1 MLRGSVSA
9 ADLEFPIDHVA
20 VRHRDRFSDEVAR
33 GSGGLGGDIP
43 FCVIGRRGEGR
54 RSADYEPGSRRS
66 KKQIFHD
73 TVLSLGSRL
82 AAALVM
88 IHVSFR
94 HYCRLM
100 KDHLFML
107 VFTLPK

>member
-1 MLRGSVSA
+1 MLRSSVSA
-9 ADLEFPIDHVA
+9 ADLNFPIDHVA

-33 GSGGLGGDIP
+33 GSGSLGGDIP

-54 RSADYEPGSRRS
+54 RRADYERGSRRS

-82 AAALVM
+82 SAALNMVQVHFGV
-88 IHVSFR
+88 IAGS
-94 HYCRLM
+94 
-100 KDHLFML
+100 
-107 VFTLPK
+107 